1 MRWAMFAC
9 AMLMAST
16 AGCRVP
22 DTPVDD
28 TQVFAALEP
37 PLEMGRTT
45 REDALLRFGMPVERF
60 EGDRIL
66 CWRIGW
72 RTNSGQPVSAFVSPW
87 YGASSSAAFTN
98 AKVDPRVRIE
108 PDALVSLILV
118 FDEGGVL
125 KKARA
130 LRQPSG

>member
-1 MRWAMFAC
+1 MRRVLLAIAMVAVS
-9 AMLMAST
+9 AA
-16 AGCRVP
+16 ACRVP
-22 DTPVDD
+22 DTPIDD
-28 TQVFAALEP
+28 KELFAALEP
-37 PLEMGRTT
+37 PLETGRTT

-66 CWRIGW
+66 CWRISW
-72 RTNSGQPVSAFVSPW
+72 RGNIGQPVSTFVSPW
-87 YGASSSAAFTN
+87 YGSGASAAFIN

-108 PDALVSLILV
+108 PDALVSLVLV

-130 LRQPSG
+130 LRQPNG

>member
-1 MRWAMFAC
+1 MRLAWLAC
-9 AMLMAST
+9 FVSIASL
-16 AGCRVP
+16 AACRVP
-22 DTPVDD
+22 DTPIEDKELFE
-28 TQVFAALEP
+28 TLEP
-37 PLEMGRTT
+37 PLETGRTT

-87 YGASSSAAFTN
+87 YGSSASAAFTN
-98 AKVDPRVRIE
+98 TKVDPRVRIE
-108 PDALVSLILV
+108 ADALVSLILV

-125 KKARA
+125 RKARA